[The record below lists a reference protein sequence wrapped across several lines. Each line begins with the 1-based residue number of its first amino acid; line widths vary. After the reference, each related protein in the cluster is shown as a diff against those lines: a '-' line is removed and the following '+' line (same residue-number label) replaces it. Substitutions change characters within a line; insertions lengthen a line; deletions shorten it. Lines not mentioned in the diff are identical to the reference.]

1 VAAGVSAAPLAVGR
15 ARGGGRDDGP
25 APGWD
30 RAALLASP
38 WLGALHPVL
47 SELPAERFP
56 TLADLNALAGARGAR
71 SGGGAPLSFVPGGTK
86 ARDFD
91 AQYEVRVFRS
101 GEVPTRAG
109 TWHDLFN
116 ALAWLTFPRT
126 KAVLNRRHYEESSAR
141 RGEAFRGAA
150 RGTARDVL
158 TLFDEGGIL
167 VACADPALAGLLR
180 GFRWKA
186 LFWERRADVA
196 ARMRF
201 HLFGHAI
208 QEKSLTPFR
217 GVTAKALV
225 VATTTQELALP
236 VAEHA
241 TVLDASAAEY
251 FSRPEAL
258 GSTRLLAPLP
268 VLGIPGWVPENADP
282 AYYDDVTQ
290 FRPARRSGGP
300 VDDAGE

>member
-1 VAAGVSAAPLAVGR
+1 VSADPAAIGR
-15 ARGGGRDDGP
+15 GRDDGL

-30 RAALLASP
+30 RAALLDSP
-38 WLGALHPVL
+38 WLGALHRL
-47 SELPAERFP
+47 LRELPAEHFP
-56 TLADLNALAGARGAR
+56 TLADLNALAAARGAR
-71 SGGGAPLSFVPGGTK
+71 SGGGTSLSFVPGGAK

-91 AQYEVRVFRS
+91 AQYEVRIFRS

-109 TWHDLFN
+109 SWHDLFN
-116 ALAWLTFPRT
+116 ALAWLAFPRT
-126 KAVLNRRHYEESSAR
+126 KAVLNRRHYEESTAR
-141 RGEAFRGAA
+141 RGIAFRGAA

-167 VACADPALAGLLR
+167 VACADPALAELLR
-180 GFRWKA
+180 GFRWKE

-201 HLFGHAI
+201 HVFGHAI
-208 QEKSLTPFR
+208 HEKSLAPFR
-217 GVTAKALV
+217 GVTAKALIIAMPPQALAGPAEV
-225 VATTTQELALP
+225 QVA
-236 VAEHA
+236 
-241 TVLDASAAEY
+241 VLDAGAAEY

-258 GSTRLLAPLP
+258 ASTRLLAPLP

-290 FRPARRSGGP
+290 FRPGRRTGGLGEESG
-300 VDDAGE
+300 A